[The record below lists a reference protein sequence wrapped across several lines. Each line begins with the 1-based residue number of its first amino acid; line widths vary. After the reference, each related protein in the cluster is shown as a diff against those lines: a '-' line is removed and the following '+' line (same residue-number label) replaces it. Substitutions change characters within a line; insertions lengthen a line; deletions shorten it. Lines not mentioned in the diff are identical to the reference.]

1 MKRQEVLKFLQKI
14 KVYYPSFSTDGQM
27 VKDEWTRK
35 LEPYDFDDCCMK
47 LDEHLAGEY
56 QDRPPMPNWIIKY
69 LKTSEEK
76 KHSYEYYTVC
86 PTCNVTLPL
95 AHFEKHIRKCNSIEY
110 VIKEMKKY
118 FGQVIS
124 REKLEKLPEEQ
135 FWGKYNLMLQRIKAK
150 LPSDFGKKK
159 LIQAYFGEIDL
170 SKDDL
175 EKAVANGYE
184 EEMEK

>member
-14 KVYYPSFSTDGQM
+14 KVYYPNFSADGQM

-35 LEPYDFDDCCMK
+35 LEAYDFDDCCMK

-76 KHSYEYYTVC
+76 KNSHEYSIVC
-86 PTCNVTLPL
+86 PTCEVIVPL
-95 AHFEKHIRKCNSIEY
+95 AHFENHIRRCNSIEY
-110 VIKEMKKY
+110 IIKEMDKY
-118 FGQVIS
+118 FGRAVS
-124 REKLEKLPEEQ
+124 RKRLEQLSEKDFWDKYDAMLELIKTKLPD
-135 FWGKYNLMLQRIKAK
+135 N
-150 LPSDFGKKK
+150 SGKKK

-170 SKDDL
+170 SKNDL
-175 EKAVANGYE
+175 ENAVANGYE

>member
-14 KVYYPSFSTDGQM
+14 KVYYPNFSTDGQM

-76 KHSYEYYTVC
+76 NQSYEYYTVC

-135 FWGKYNLMLQRIKAK
+135 FWEKYNLMLQRIKAK
-150 LPSDFGKKK
+150 LPSDSGKKK

-175 EKAVANGYE
+175 EKAVATGYE